1 MIIEFYLNDF
11 HVKLLLDNLLMSHN
25 SDTQIFRHWVDDGT
39 IRDDAAS
46 LKEQRVTDKKDKGNK
61 RDKRDKRD
69 KRVGMMV
76 LLLVMV
82 MILFILFLFDQ

>member
-1 MIIEFYLNDF
+1 MIIDFYLNDF

-46 LKEQRVTDKKDKGNK
+46 LKEQRVRDKRDKRNK
-61 RDKRDKRD
+61 RDKRDKRI
-69 KRVGMMV
+69 GMMV
-76 LLLVMV
+76 LLVVMV
-82 MILFILFLFDQ
+82 VILLILFLFNQ

>member
-1 MIIEFYLNDF
+1 MIIDFYLNNF

-39 IRDDAAS
+39 IRVDAAS
-46 LKEQRVTDKKDKGNK
+46 LKEQRVTDKRDKRN
-61 RDKRDKRD
+61 KRDKRD

-76 LLLVMV
+76 LLVVMV
-82 MILFILFLFDQ
+82 VILFILFLFDQ

>member
-1 MIIEFYLNDF
+1 MIIDFYLNDF

-46 LKEQRVTDKKDKGNK
+46 LKEQRVRDK
-61 RDKRDKRD
+61 RDKRNKRDKRD

-76 LLLVMV
+76 LLVVMTV
-82 MILFILFLFDQ
+82 IFFILFLFDQ

>member
-1 MIIEFYLNDF
+1 MIIDFYLNDF

-46 LKEQRVTDKKDKGNK
+46 LKEQRVRDKRDKRNK
-61 RDKRDKRD
+61 RDKRDKRI
-69 KRVGMMV
+69 GMMV
-76 LLLVMV
+76 LLVVMV
-82 MILFILFLFDQ
+82 VILFILFLFDQ